1 MKHIKHIFFDL
12 DHTLWDFD
20 KNSKLTFIYL
30 FEKHKLDIDVE
41 KFLEGYEVINLKY
54 WKLYREDKINKDDL
68 RFNRLK
74 EALDVINFDA
84 SDDLI
89 RILSEDYITY
99 LTQYNFLF
107 DGTLEI
113 LEYLHPK
120 YHLHIL
126 TNGFT
131 EVQSLK
137 MNKSGIAKYFKTITD
152 AEMVG
157 VKKPNPKIF
166 NFALHKAEALKT
178 NSIMIG
184 DSFEA
189 DILGAIDIGLDAIFF
204 NPKNKESQNGIKTV
218 NHLSLIKTYL

>member
-1 MKHIKHIFFDL
+1 
-12 DHTLWDFD
+12 
-20 KNSKLTFIYL
+20 
-30 FEKHKLDIDVE
+30 
-41 KFLEGYEVINLKY
+41 
-54 WKLYREDKINKDDL
+54 
-68 RFNRLK
+68 
-74 EALDVINFDA
+74 
-84 SDDLI
+84 
-89 RILSEDYITY
+89 
-99 LTQYNFLF
+99 
-107 DGTLEI
+107 
-113 LEYLHPK
+113 
-120 YHLHIL
+120 
-126 TNGFT
+126 
-131 EVQSLK
+131 
-137 MNKSGIAKYFKTITD
+137 MNKSGITKYFKTITD

>member
-74 EALDVINFDA
+74 EALDLINFYA

-137 MNKSGIAKYFKTITD
+137 MNKSGITKYFKTITD